1 MLQQPADPKSQIAK
15 DEYDFLGAKRGNI
28 LRPNLK
34 LIIRVHLESDV
45 LDYLSERAYA
55 RRTSFGALVN
65 A

>member
-15 DEYDFLGAKRGNI
+15 DEYYFLGAKRGKF

-34 LIIRVHLESDV
+34 LIIRVHLEPDV

-55 RRTSFGALVN
+55 RRTSLGALVN